1 MLSVL
6 DRKLL
11 REVRSSGSLL
21 LAITSVI
28 AVGVMCFIYMKS
40 AFYNLDLAKSKYYAE
55 GRMADFWVDVKKVP
69 LAELDLIE
77 ELPGVTQLQ
86 PRIHFFATVDL
97 EEVPELLN
105 GVVLSLPDQRS
116 AILNDIV
123 LKRGDYFTARRE
135 NEVIVND
142 AFARENNVRTGDWI
156 HLILN
161 NRRQELLVVGTAIS
175 CEYVYLVNP
184 STIAPDPK
192 HFGVFYLKQSF
203 AEEIFD
209 MDGACNQLVGRL
221 APDIRTK
228 PDEVLRRIETRLA
241 PFGVFT
247 AFSLANQPSN
257 RFLSDEIRGLGVF
270 SNIMPTIFLAVAA
283 LVLNVLMIRLID
295 QQRTLIGT
303 FKAMGY
309 SDGRVFWH
317 YTRFGV
323 ALALAGGLVG
333 LALGYGMSELV
344 TSIYRLFYE
353 FPDLSNRVYPGVYTL
368 GLSIALGCALLGSLQ
383 GARAALSLR
392 PAEAMRPKP
401 PARGGKILLERM
413 TWLWRRLSFGWR
425 LTLRNI
431 VRHRLRSSVGVFAA
445 AMGSALLVTGF
456 ILANALSFMIDF
468 QFQKIS
474 RSDLDLNFSDERGLP
489 ALLEVQ
495 RLPGVDHAEPLL
507 DMSCTF
513 VHGSHR
519 KRGGIT
525 GLLPHARLT
534 TPRDQD
540 GNAVRIPPNGLAM
553 SRAMAGILHV
563 KPGDVVTVQP
573 VKGRRDDLQ
582 MPVVSIVDTYIGLT
596 VYADLH
602 YLSRLLGEELAIS
615 GVQVMADPRR
625 ESRLALYQQLKRLP
639 VLRAVGA
646 RNEVIA
652 NLQKIVEV
660 QRIFINLI
668 TIFAGVIFLSSLLNT
683 SLISLAERRR
693 EVATL
698 RVLGYTEWQVGGLF
712 FRESVLINS
721 LGTLVGLP
729 LGYGL
734 ARYLAIVYDTDMFR
748 FPTVSPPH
756 IWIEAVV
763 LGFVFALIAQAIV
776 QRAINKLDWLDAS
789 KTKE

>member
-11 REVRSSGSLL
+11 REVRISGSLL
-21 LAITSVI
+21 IAITSVI

-40 AFYNLDLAKSKYYAE
+40 AFYNLDLAKARYYTQ

-69 LAELDLIE
+69 LAELNLVED
-77 ELPGVTQLQ
+77 LPGVTELQ

-97 EEVPELLN
+97 GNVPAPLN
-105 GVVLSLPDQRS
+105 GVVLSLPDLRKP
-116 AILNDIV
+116 IINDIV
-123 LKRGDYFTARRE
+123 LKRGDYFTENRE

-142 AFARENNVRTGDWI
+142 AFARENNVRIGDWI

-161 NRRQELLVVGTAIS
+161 NRRQELFVVGTAIS

-209 MDGACNQLVGRL
+209 MDGACNQLVGTL
-221 APDIRTK
+221 APGVRNK
-228 PDEVLRRIETRLA
+228 PDEVLRRIETVLA
-241 PFGVFT
+241 PYGVFT
-247 AFSLANQPSN
+247 TIPLANQPSN

-303 FKAMGY
+303 FKAIGY
-309 SDGRVFWH
+309 SDGQIFWH
-317 YTRFGV
+317 FTKYGLS
-323 ALALAGGLVG
+323 LALAGGLVG
-333 LALGYGMSELV
+333 LMAGFGMSELV
-344 TSIYRLFYE
+344 TSVYRMFYE
-353 FPDLSNRVYPGVYTL
+353 FPDLSNRVYPGVYSL
-368 GLSIALGCALLGSLQ
+368 GLSIALLCALIGSLQ
-383 GARAALSLR
+383 GARSALSLR

-401 PARGGKILLERM
+401 PAKGGAIMLEKLR
-413 TWLWRRLSFGWR
+413 WFWRQLSFGWR

-431 VRHRLRSSVGVFAA
+431 FRHRLRSSVGVFAA
-445 AMGSALLVTGF
+445 AMGAALLVTGF
-456 ILANALSFMIDF
+456 ILANALTFMIDF

-474 RSDLDLNFSDERGLP
+474 RSDLDLNFADERGLP
-489 ALLEVQ
+489 ALLEAK
-495 RLPGVDHAEPLL
+495 RLPGVDHAEPLF
-507 DMSCTF
+507 DVSCTF

-525 GLLPHARLT
+525 GLLPNARLT
-534 TPRDQD
+534 TPRDQK
-540 GNAVRIPPNGLAM
+540 GNPVPIPSEGLAM
-553 SRAMAGILHV
+553 SRAMADILHV
-563 KPGDVVTVQP
+563 KQGDIVTVQP
-573 VKGRRDDLQ
+573 VKGRRDDLRL
-582 MPVVSIVDTYIGLT
+582 PVVSIVDTYIGLS
-596 VYADLH
+596 VYADIH
-602 YLSRLLGEELAIS
+602 YLSRLVGEELAVS
-615 GVQVMADPRR
+615 GVQVMANPTRR
-625 ESRLALYQQLKRLP
+625 ARATLYKELKQLP
-639 VLRAVGA
+639 VLRGVGA
-646 RNEVIA
+646 RGEVIA
-652 NLQKIVEV
+652 NMQKIVEV
-660 QRIFINLI
+660 QHIFISLI
-668 TIFAGVIFLSSLLNT
+668 CVFAGVIFLSSLLNT

-712 FRESVLINS
+712 FRESMLINL

-734 ARYLAIVYDTDMFR
+734 AKYLAIVYNTDMFR
-748 FPTVSPPH
+748 FPLVTPPSVWVKT
-756 IWIEAVV
+756 IV
-763 LGFVFALIAQAIV
+763 LGFVFAVVAHAIV
-776 QRAINKLDWLDAS
+776 QRTINKLDWLDAS